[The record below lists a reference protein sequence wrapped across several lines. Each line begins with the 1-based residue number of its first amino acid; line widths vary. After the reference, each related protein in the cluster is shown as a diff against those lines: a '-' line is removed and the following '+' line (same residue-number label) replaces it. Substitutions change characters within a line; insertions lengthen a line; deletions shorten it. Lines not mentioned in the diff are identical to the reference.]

1 MYVAS
6 DIFLSD
12 GAIVEV
18 SQDWGSHTDVHI
30 LVRDLNGSF
39 QISAYMS
46 YREMQD
52 LVGTYSRA
60 STHSSLSFNGFRVY
74 DDIGGKMDDLKFTL
88 EMM

>member
-12 GAIVEV
+12 EATVEV
-18 SQDWGSHTDVHI
+18 SNGEHVYTDVHI

-39 QISAYMS
+39 QVSAYMS
-46 YREMQD
+46 YAEMQE
-52 LVGTYSRA
+52 LVGTYSRGA
-60 STHSSLSFNGFRVY
+60 THSSISFNGFRVY
-74 DDIGGKMDDLKFTL
+74 DHLGSKIDDLKFTL

>member
-12 GAIVEV
+12 KATVEV
-18 SQDWGSHTDVHI
+18 TQGQDVHTDVHI

-39 QISAYMS
+39 QVSAYMS
-46 YREMQD
+46 YPEMQE
-52 LVGTYSRA
+52 LVDTYSRGA
-60 STHSSLSFNGFRVY
+60 NHSSFSFNGFRVY
-74 DDIGGKMDDLKFTL
+74 DDIDGKIDDLKFTL